1 MAILG
6 AKNAAGATAG
16 VATPENLARDL
27 GIPVDSASLLSPRP
41 CTKDRHINGS
51 TNVTPLGIPENSSGS
66 IGSNVTPKSPASR
79 NCSPV
84 SPKSV
89 LQLRNG
95 ETQIGLLSLKDKLF
109 LDLIL
114 NHTGYQGLLKILK
127 Q

>member
-51 TNVTPLGIPENSSGS
+51 TNITPLGIPENSSGS

-114 NHTGYQGLLKILK
+114 ISRGC
-127 Q
+127 